1 MIFRRTS
8 VACTVFAL
16 GALALGACG
25 SSDED
30 DIRALTTDVQRL
42 QQDKRPDAACA
53 LMTRRAQAQAAA
65 FAGTFGE
72 GGGCADLVSDP
83 EEAAELPTARDVEKA
98 KVAIRGD
105 RAVLTF
111 RKRDLGVLGY
121 RKVDGEWRVDNL
133 MNPRL
138 DELPR
143 RLDPALAKG
152 TDDSQVRAT
161 YQASARAFA
170 RSDRRRACDL
180 LSYEA
185 EAQLLVAAAFSLF
198 AAPESE
204 QDPAQ
209 LSCARAVQRIEQL
222 AGDERPF
229 GNHVPRAAELAAARV
244 SVRGDRATIR
254 VRGEAPQAFVRS
266 DGRWLIAADREP
278 VEVSPPPSA
287 AALAACW
294 RRAGAPGPRPR
305 AICASPR
312 AMRCRGSN
320 IQPGRASIKG
330 RDWRIFYALK
340 AGDVDPG
347 LAAVLDDPGIVPA
360 VAYVRAPLPDRGG
373 RASQGLRLRVDAQ
386 PVWR

>member
-294 RRAGAPGPRPR
+294 RRAGAAR
-305 AICASPR
+305 AETARDLRFATRDEVQGIKIS
-312 AMRCRGSN
+312 
-320 IQPGRASIKG
+320 PGRASIKG

-360 VAYVRAPLPDRGG
+360 VAYVRGAPARTAVVERARGCG
-373 RASQGLRLRVDAQ
+373 
-386 PVWR
+386 